1 LENNF
6 RDHHHG
12 KLEIKEVENS
22 KKSGLF
28 IVIDPIF
35 SSYRKETNKP
45 KNIQIS
51 PDTSE
56 NKWEIDIKNSL
67 YSKHN
72 YE

>member
-1 LENNF
+1 M
-6 RDHHHG
+6 
-12 KLEIKEVENS
+12 IKNVENF
-22 KKSGLF
+22 GLF
-28 IVIDPIF
+28 IVIDPLF

-51 PDTSE
+51 PDTSD
-56 NKWEIDIKNSL
+56 NKWEKDIENSL